1 MGLFS
6 VKVAL
11 SSSYLVREQS
21 DTTAPTR
28 EGKIPNL
35 PGRGVLLT
43 NGRCFFQMDSRSE
56 FPRLTPEKVG
66 ENKQTNKQRERKK
79 RRINCQFRLTHFHA
93 WEKNIIF

>member
-28 EGKIPNL
+28 EGEIPNL

-43 NGRCFFQMDSRSE
+43 NGRCFFQMDSTSE

-66 ENKQTNKQRERKK
+66 ENKQTNREKGK
-79 RRINCQFRLTHFHA
+79 REESTVSSD
-93 WEKNIIF
+93 